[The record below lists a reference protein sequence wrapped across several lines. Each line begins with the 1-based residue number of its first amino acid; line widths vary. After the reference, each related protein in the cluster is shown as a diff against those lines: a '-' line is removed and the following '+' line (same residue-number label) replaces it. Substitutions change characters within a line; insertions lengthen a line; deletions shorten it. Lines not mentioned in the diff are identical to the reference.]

1 MFGQS
6 SLDQF
11 HVSIG
16 VMMAKNQNTP
26 DHVSLN
32 HRRQQQQCHQQQ
44 QHHYQ
49 QPQRQQ
55 QQRPQQYQQQH
66 KERHVKTNAMMYT
79 LHAWMIAKQKIL
91 SVSQDAEELISTV

>member
-6 SLDQF
+6 SPDQF

-16 VMMAKNQNTP
+16 VTMVKNQNTP

-32 HRRQQQQCHQQQ
+32 HQPQQQQSHHQQ

-55 QQRPQQYQQQH
+55 QQRPQQRHQQH
-66 KERHVKTNAMMYT
+66 KESHVKTNAMIYT
-79 LHAWMIAKQKIL
+79 LHAWMIVKQKIL
-91 SVSQDAEELISTV
+91 SVSQNVEELISTV